1 VRRGFW
7 LLCTVLVLCYLAAAE
22 SWRLF
27 PPEPA
32 ALEAA
37 TVQAAA
43 IAAVRTERL
52 ARGIPIHPETDRNET
67 GLIGD
72 EYTGLTSTLGSLAA
86 KRSAATPEAAALL
99 VRLLR
104 EAGIT
109 KGSRVA
115 VNASGSFP
123 GFALAAIAACGALEA
138 EAVIVLSLGASTW
151 GANRPDFTVAD
162 IVLAAK
168 ERGAF
173 PSGYSIN
180 IAAVTPGAVTPGGSD
195 DRGLDLDRDLL
206 EAALARVTARGVPV
220 MRPASLHES
229 VSLRME
235 LFRSGGEP
243 DLLLTI
249 GGNYASTGANPDLA
263 LLSGLIKK
271 SQSINVDGTGLV
283 QEFLR
288 AGKPVVQVLNVESLF
303 SRYGL
308 PFDPYPPQPAGTGRV
323 YRDRRLP
330 AALLLAA
337 AAAALITYGMARR
350 NVRKSTGS
358 DPGRAVRTGYL

>member
-1 VRRGFW
+1 MKRGFW
-7 LLCTVLVLCYLAAAE
+7 LLCAALVLCYLAAAE

-27 PPEPA
+27 PTEPV

-43 IAAVRTERL
+43 IAAVRAERL
-52 ARGIPIHPETDRNET
+52 ARGIPINPEIDRNET

-104 EAGIT
+104 EAGVT

-138 EAVIVLSLGASTW
+138 DAVIVLSLGSSTW

-162 IVLAAK
+162 IVLAAMR
-168 ERGAF
+168 RGAF
-173 PSGYSIN
+173 PPGYGASM
-180 IAAVTPGAVTPGGSD
+180 AAVTPGGSD

-206 EAALARVTARGVPV
+206 DAALARVSARGEPV
-220 MRPASLHES
+220 LRPVSLQES
-229 VSLRME
+229 VSLRMT
-235 LFRSGGEP
+235 LFRSDGEP
-243 DLLLTI
+243 DLLMTI
-249 GGNYASTGANPDLA
+249 GGNYASTGADPDLA
-263 LLSGLIKK
+263 LLSGLIKA
-271 SQSINVDGTGLV
+271 SPSINTDGAGLV

-303 SRYGL
+303 ARYGM
-308 PFDPYPPQPAGTGRV
+308 PFDPYPLRPVGTGRV

-330 AALLLAA
+330 AALLLAV
-337 AAAALITYGMARR
+337 AAAALVAYGVAG
-350 NVRKSTGS
+350 RKGGKSQ
-358 DPGRAVRTGYL
+358 GRV

>member
-1 VRRGFW
+1 MRHGFW
-7 LLCTVLVLCYLAAAE
+7 LLCATLVLCYLAAAE

-52 ARGIPIHPETDRNET
+52 ARGIPINPGTDRNET

-138 EAVIVLSLGASTW
+138 EAVIVLSLGSSTW

-162 IVLAAK
+162 IVLAAM

-173 PSGYSIN
+173 PSGYSTN
-180 IAAVTPGAVTPGGSD
+180 IAAVTPGGSD
-195 DRGLDLDRDLL
+195 DRGLDLDRELL
-206 EAALARVTARGVPV
+206 EAALARLAARGIPV
-220 MRPASLHES
+220 LRPASLQES
-229 VSLRME
+229 VSLRMA
-235 LFRSGGEP
+235 LYSNGGEP

-249 GGNYASTGANPDLA
+249 GGNYASTGADPDLA

-271 SQSINVDGTGLV
+271 SQSIDTNGSGLV

-288 AGKPVVQVLNVESLF
+288 AGKPVVQVLNVEGLF
-303 SRYGL
+303 AWYGL
-308 PFDPYPPQPAGTGRV
+308 PFDPYPIQPAGTGRV

-330 AALLLAA
+330 AMLLLVLAA
-337 AAAALITYGMARR
+337 AALVGYGLLQ
-350 NVRKSTGS
+350 RKTGKKQ
-358 DPGRAVRTGYL
+358 GRV